1 MDEIISKKQLR
12 EFGLLIGFGFPLLI
26 GWLIPALT
34 GHGLREWTL
43 WVGFIGLIIG
53 LTSPRLLYYPYKFW
67 MKLGLILGWFNSR
80 IILCLVY
87 MIVLIPIAFAMR
99 LIGYDP
105 LRRRQKG
112 EKTYREIKKTII
124 QISPASFKKWNH
136 FLILLKTYG
145 TFLKSEKNIG

>member
-1 MDEIISKKQLR
+1 MDEIISKKKLR

-34 GHGLREWTL
+34 GHGFREWTL

-67 MKLGLILGWFNSR
+67 MKLGLILGWVNSR

-87 MIVLIPIAFAMR
+87 MIVLIPIAFVMR

-105 LRRRQKG
+105 LRTKQNG
-112 EKTYREIKKTII
+112 EKTYKQNRKDHQTDLTRI
-124 QISPASFKKWNH
+124 F
-136 FLILLKTYG
+136 
-145 TFLKSEKNIG
+145 